1 MTSRFKSL
9 LLGALMASLTG
20 LATAQSMPGA
30 AANDC
35 AKGHHV
41 TMHEGMGSHML
52 QRMDRHLGKLKEQL
66 KISAQQEPAWNTFVT
81 AMKPAAD
88 RMPRHPDTA
97 DLAKLSTPERLD
109 RMKALRSQHM
119 ADMNAAMDRREQ
131 ATRALY
137 ESLTPEQKA
146 QFDAQTARHHGRRG
160 HHAG

>member
-1 MTSRFKSL
+1 MTSRLKPL
-9 LLGALMASLTG
+9 LLGALLASLTG

-52 QRMDRHLGKLKEQL
+52 QRMDRHLGKLKDQL

-81 AMKPAAD
+81 AMKTAAD
-88 RMPRHPDTA
+88 RMPRHPDPA
-97 DLAKLSTPERLD
+97 ELARLSTPERLD

-119 ADMNAAMDRREQ
+119 AEMNAVMERREQ

-137 ESLTPEQKA
+137 DVLSPEQKTL
-146 QFDAQTARHHGRRG
+146 FDTQTARSHGPRG
-160 HHAG
+160 RHAG